1 MHIIQLFTASLLT
14 GFSGAIMPGPVLIY
28 TISRS
33 LSHGFISGAL
43 AAIGHSLLE
52 LFLVIGLTFGLDQL
66 LNNQIAEFV
75 IGTAGGLFLLWMGWG
90 MSKNP
95 VGTAI
100 PIVDKSDADSSRG
113 PISAGI
119 ILSAT
124 NPYFFVWWATVG
136 LSFIEESREAGTAGV
151 AAFYT
156 GHISAD
162 IIWYAMVALTVS
174 SGKKFLSD
182 TTYKVIVRCC
192 GIFLICL
199 GLYFAYAGKDFIQRI
214 LT

>member
-28 TISRS
+28 TIGKS
-33 LSHGFISGAL
+33 LSHGFISGTL

-66 LNNQIAEFV
+66 LNNQIAEFI

-124 NPYFFVWWATVG
+124 NPYFLYGG
-136 LSFIEESREAGTAGV
+136 LRLALVSLKNQEKREPRGSPPFIPVT
-151 AAFYT
+151 YP
-156 GHISAD
+156 
-162 IIWYAMVALTVS
+162 LT
-174 SGKKFLSD
+174 
-182 TTYKVIVRCC
+182 
-192 GIFLICL
+192 
-199 GLYFAYAGKDFIQRI
+199 
-214 LT
+214 

>member
-1 MHIIQLFTASLLT
+1 M
-14 GFSGAIMPGPVLIY
+14 
-28 TISRS
+28 
-33 LSHGFISGAL
+33 
-43 AAIGHSLLE
+43 
-52 LFLVIGLTFGLDQL
+52 VIGLTFGLDQL

-124 NPYFFVWWATVG
+124 NPYFSYGG
-136 LSFIEESREAGTAGV
+136 LRLALVSLKNQEKREP
-151 AAFYT
+151 
-156 GHISAD
+156 
-162 IIWYAMVALTVS
+162 
-174 SGKKFLSD
+174 
-182 TTYKVIVRCC
+182 
-192 GIFLICL
+192 L
-199 GLYFAYAGKDFIQRI
+199 G
-214 LT
+214 